1 MLIDDFSNEALISS
15 LGPKWRGVSDRVM
28 GGISV
33 AGVSRDV
40 LAGQTCLRLS
50 GDVRMENGGGFLQAS
65 LSLSTDDELL
75 DASKFTGV
83 QLSVRG
89 NGENYS
95 VHLRTPDCER
105 PWQSYRCGFQAP
117 AHWETIHLTFTSFNP
132 HRLEV
137 PLDLTRLTRMGLV
150 AIGRPFRADLAVS
163 EISLNRT

>member
-15 LGPKWRGVSDRVM
+15 LGYKWRGVSDRVM

-40 LAGQTCLRLS
+40 LDGQTCLRLS
-50 GDVRMENGGGFLQAS
+50 GDVHMENGGGFLQAS

-75 DASKFTGV
+75 DASEFTGV
-83 QLSVRG
+83 RLSVQG
-89 NGENYS
+89 NGEDYS
-95 VHLRTPDCER
+95 VHLRTLDCER

-117 AHWETIHLTFTSFNP
+117 AHWETIHLAFATFKP

-137 PLDLTRLTRMGLV
+137 PLDLTRMTRMGLA
-150 AIGRPFRADLAVS
+150 AIGRPFLADLALS
-163 EISLNRT
+163 EISLYGS

>member
-1 MLIDDFSNEALISS
+1 MTRA
-15 LGPKWRGVSDRVM
+15 
-28 GGISV
+28 
-33 AGVSRDV
+33 V
-40 LAGQTCLRLS
+40 LRNVLDGQTCLRLS

-163 EISLNRT
+163 EISLNCT